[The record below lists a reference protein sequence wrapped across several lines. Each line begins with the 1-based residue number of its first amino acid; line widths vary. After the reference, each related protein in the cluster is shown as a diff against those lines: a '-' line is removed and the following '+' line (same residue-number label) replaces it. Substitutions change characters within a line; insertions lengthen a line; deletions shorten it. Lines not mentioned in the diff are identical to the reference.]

1 MQRSDDSFLVHPHS
15 VHARTSGQSQARV
28 RGAQLNCVHVR
39 TGLWPGHSALLGT
52 QNRSFLSSFRAGASK
67 MIDHPS
73 HLPRWGRVGLYSGQ
87 ELAPNSHLMSL
98 NRSQLWVVTGP
109 GLVTGNTGSAEQTP
123 DLLQV
128 EPGPGQARWCS
139 LQSPACPH
147 PCHCPDSG
155 LQLRR
160 AHTQALCCCEQHL
173 KQNYLN
179 RERFTFGVLFDF
191 YQIEYN
197 SQYLHSSKLF

>member
-1 MQRSDDSFLVHPHS
+1 
-15 VHARTSGQSQARV
+15 
-28 RGAQLNCVHVR
+28 
-39 TGLWPGHSALLGT
+39 
-52 QNRSFLSSFRAGASK
+52 

-73 HLPRWGRVGLYSGQ
+73 HLPRWGRVGLDSGQ
-87 ELAPNSHLMSL
+87 ELGPQQSL
-98 NRSQLWVVTGP
+98 DVTESLTTLGCNWSR
-109 GLVTGNTGSAEQTP
+109 TGNREHWGSAEQTP

-160 AHTQALCCCEQHL
+160 ADTQALCCNGQHL
-173 KQNYLN
+173 KQKLS
-179 RERFTFGVLFDF
+179 
-191 YQIEYN
+191 EYEKGKIYIRCFVWFIPN
-197 SQYLHSSKLF
+197 

>member
-1 MQRSDDSFLVHPHS
+1 MIILHTYRDGGGWDSILGRNS
-15 VHARTSGQSQARV
+15 V
-28 RGAQLNCVHVR
+28 
-39 TGLWPGHSALLGT
+39 
-52 QNRSFLSSFRAGASK
+52 
-67 MIDHPS
+67 
-73 HLPRWGRVGLYSGQ
+73 
-87 ELAPNSHLMSL
+87 PNSHLMSL

-160 AHTQALCCCEQHL
+160 ADTQALCCNGQHL
-173 KQNYLN
+173 KQKLS
-179 RERFTFGVLFDF
+179 
-191 YQIEYN
+191 EYEKGKIYIRCFVWFIPN
-197 SQYLHSSKLF
+197 